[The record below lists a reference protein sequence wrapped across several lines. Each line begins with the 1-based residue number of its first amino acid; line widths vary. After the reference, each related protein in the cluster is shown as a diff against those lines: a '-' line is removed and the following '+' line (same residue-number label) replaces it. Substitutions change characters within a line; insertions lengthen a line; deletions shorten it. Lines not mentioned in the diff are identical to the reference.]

1 MTLGAFFR
9 DYVYIPLGGNRKG
22 LARQIGNMLMVWLLT
37 GLWHGA
43 GWTFLLWGLYFF
55 VLLTIEKTFR
65 EALDRWPVLLRRFVT
80 TLLVLLGWVIFSHT
94 TLSGLGTALGAMIGL
109 HGTWAPG
116 LGTRLMN
123 SLPLL
128 IVCAL
133 GATSLPQRIAVGFR
147 NVTAGRGKNKNAVT
161 VGRVAYLIVSFAF
174 LVVLLWLCTV
184 SLVGASSAPSIY
196 ANF

>member
-1 MTLGAFFR
+1 M
-9 DYVYIPLGGNRKG
+9 
-22 LARQIGNMLMVWLLT
+22 
-37 GLWHGA
+37 
-43 GWTFLLWGLYFF
+43 
-55 VLLTIEKTFR
+55 
-65 EALDRWPVLLRRFVT
+65 T
-80 TLLVLLGWVIFSHT
+80 TLLVLMGWVIFSHT

-116 LGTRLMN
+116 LGTRLLN

-147 NVTAGRGKNKNAVT
+147 NVTAGRGRNRNAVT

>member
-1 MTLGAFFR
+1 
-9 DYVYIPLGGNRKG
+9 
-22 LARQIGNMLMVWLLT
+22 
-37 GLWHGA
+37 
-43 GWTFLLWGLYFF
+43 
-55 VLLTIEKTFR
+55 
-65 EALDRWPVLLRRFVT
+65 
-80 TLLVLLGWVIFSHT
+80 
-94 TLSGLGTALGAMIGL
+94 
-109 HGTWAPG
+109 
-116 LGTRLMN
+116 MN

-147 NVTAGRGKNKNAVT
+147 NVTAGRGRNRNAVT

>member
-1 MTLGAFFR
+1 MLG
-9 DYVYIPLGGNRKG
+9 
-22 LARQIGNMLMVWLLT
+22 VWLLT

-55 VLLTIEKTFR
+55 LLLAIEKTFQN
-65 EALDRWPVLLRRFVT
+65 ALDRWPVLLRRFVT
-80 TLLVLLGWVIFSHT
+80 TLLVLMGWVIFSHT

-116 LGTRLMN
+116 LGTRLLN

-128 IVCAL
+128 LVCAV

-147 NVTAGRGKNKNAVT
+147 NVIAGRGKNKNAVT

>member
-1 MTLGAFFR
+1 MELLVKILVCFLAGAGAGIGTGFAGMSAAAVIGPILMTFLGVPA
-9 DYVYIPLGGNRKG
+9 YQAVGIG
-22 LARQIGNMLMVWLLT
+22 LASDVLASAT
-37 GLWHGA
+37 SA
-43 GWTFLLWGLYFF
+43 WTY
-55 VLLTIEKTFR
+55 KKHKN
-65 EALDRWPVLLRRFVT
+65 LDVK
-80 TLLVLLGWVIFSHT
+80 
-94 TLSGLGTALGAMIGL
+94 
-109 HGTWAPG
+109 
-116 LGTRLMN
+116 N

-147 NVTAGRGKNKNAVT
+147 NVTAGRGRNRNAVT